1 MKNKFFDFK
10 LIAIMF
16 LVLLSIVIIFLS
28 GESSSDIKEVTK
40 EVNIHKIVR

>member
-28 GESSSDIKEVTK
+28 GESSSDVKEVTK